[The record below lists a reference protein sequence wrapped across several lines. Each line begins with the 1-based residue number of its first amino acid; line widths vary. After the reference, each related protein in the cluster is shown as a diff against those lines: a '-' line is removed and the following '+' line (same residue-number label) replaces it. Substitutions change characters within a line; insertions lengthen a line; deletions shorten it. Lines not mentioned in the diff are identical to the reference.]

1 MTTQNYLLTP
11 GGSLTGTLRVP
22 GDKSISHRALLLG
35 AIARGRSEI
44 EGFLASE
51 DCLATMTALR
61 AMGVTIE
68 RDREHVVVHGVGLH
82 GLAAPG
88 EVLDLGNSGTAIRLL
103 AGLLV
108 GQRFDSELVGDAS
121 LMHRPMRRVAD
132 PLNMMGAQVDTL
144 NGRPPLRIQ
153 GGRALSGIDYTL
165 PVASAQV
172 KSAILLAALYASG
185 ETIVRGSG
193 VSRDHTERMLMSMGV
208 TLTVGDDGTIRLL
221 PDQHPEGMDM
231 RVPGDLSS
239 AAFFLL
245 GGCLAAKDGLVI
257 ERVGLNPTRLGVLG
271 ILEAM
276 GADIRIERR
285 RMEGREPVG
294 DLHIQRAALKGI
306 DIPSALVP
314 LAIDE
319 FPVIFVAAAA
329 AQGVTRITG
338 AEELRHKESDRI
350 AVMASGL
357 RTLGIKVEEYP
368 DGAVI
373 HGGPLGGGEINS
385 HGDHRIAMA
394 FAMASLVASAPIR
407 ILDTANV
414 ATSFPGFPEL
424 AAGVGLSVQVE
435 VV

>member
-1 MTTQNYLLTP
+1 MTQNYLLTP
-11 GGSLTGTLRVP
+11 GGRLAGTLRVP

-44 EGFLASE
+44 DGFLASE
-51 DCLATMTALR
+51 DCLATMAALR
-61 AMGVTIE
+61 AMGVNIE
-68 RDREHVVVHGVGLH
+68 RDGEHVVVHGVGLH
-82 GLAAPG
+82 GLSAPAQ
-88 EVLDLGNSGTAIRLL
+88 VLDLGNSGTAIRLL
-103 AGLLV
+103 AGLLA
-108 GQRFDSELVGDAS
+108 GQDFDSEMVGDAS
-121 LMHRPMRRVAD
+121 LMQRPMRRVAD
-132 PLNMMGAQVDTL
+132 PLNMMGAQVDTRE
-144 NGRPPLRIQ
+144 GFPPLRIQ
-153 GGRALSGIDYTL
+153 GRRALKAIDYTL

-208 TLTVGDDGTIRLL
+208 NLSVDEEGTIRLL
-221 PDQHPEGMDM
+221 PDLEPEGMDM

-245 GGCLAAKDGLVI
+245 GGCLAADDGLVI
-257 ERVGLNPTRLGVLG
+257 ERVGLNPTRLGVLA

-276 GADIRIERR
+276 GAEIRIERR
-285 RMEGREPVG
+285 RMEAREPVA
-294 DLHIQRAALKGI
+294 DLHVQRAALKGI
-306 DIPSALVP
+306 DIPPALVP

-329 AQGVTRITG
+329 AQGVTRISG

-357 RTLGIKVEEYP
+357 RTLGIEVEEQH

-373 HGGPLGGGEINS
+373 HGGRLGGGEIDS

-394 FAMASLVASAPIR
+394 FAMAGLVAGAPVR
-407 ILDTANV
+407 IVDTANV
-414 ATSFPGFPEL
+414 ATSFPGFAEL
-424 AAGVGLSVQVE
+424 AAGAGLGLKVE
-435 VV
+435 AS